1 VLLFSELVSPA
12 GGIAIWDGRSVVD
25 LQLPWVRPEDIND
38 LGQVVGCRG
47 AGNEGVVWD
56 GGTVVSL
63 GPGTCAWGL
72 NNVGM
77 AVGGWQA
84 PSGSW
89 QPALWQ
95 ARRLATPDEETALL
109 SATIE
114 QLANVGT
121 LDRGRA
127 RSLTALVEAAASALD
142 RGNPTAAANLLTAL
156 VNQVEA
162 LVRTGQL
169 TATDA
174 AGLLDAANNAIRQL
188 QG

>member
-1 VLLFSELVSPA
+1 
-12 GGIAIWDGRSVVD
+12 
-25 LQLPWVRPEDIND
+25 
-38 LGQVVGCRG
+38 
-47 AGNEGVVWD
+47 
-56 GGTVVSL
+56 
-63 GPGTCAWGL
+63 
-72 NNVGM
+72 
-77 AVGGWQA
+77 
-84 PSGSW
+84 
-89 QPALWQ
+89 
-95 ARRLATPDEETALL
+95 
-109 SATIE
+109 
-114 QLANVGT
+114 VGT